1 MPATDGN
8 TEGPFTHLSGPAAIP
23 REGSTLLFEAI
34 WEANAFG
41 LALAL
46 HECRVFEWNELR
58 DRLIGEIADAEAQER
73 PFSYYERWLAALE
86 RLLAEQGFVSP
97 AELDARTT
105 ALAAG
110 EAASAH

>member
-1 MPATDGN
+1 MPATDRN
-8 TEGPFTHLSGPAAIP
+8 MDGPFTHLSGPSAIP
-23 REGSTLLFEAI
+23 REGHTLLFEAI

-58 DRLIGEIADAEAQER
+58 DRLIGEIADAEAQGR
-73 PFSYYERWLAALE
+73 PFSYYERWLAVLE

-110 EAASAH
+110 EPASPH